1 MLINAADKCGWIYA
15 NSQKVSSLPA
25 EVLVTARLLNTINKF
40 QFSKQNKRGHMA
52 SLIEYLMR
60 GFLRTLCKQFLYILF
75 IVHRPCMKQKHC
87 KQLIIR
93 INQRAKGFCVPDLS
107 ARIPSKAIFQ
117 RKQHLG
123 FSFLGVSDGKMTVF
137 HLKYL

>member
-60 GFLRTLCKQFLYILF
+60 GFLRTLCK
-75 IVHRPCMKQKHC
+75 
-87 KQLIIR
+87 
-93 INQRAKGFCVPDLS
+93 
-107 ARIPSKAIFQ
+107 
-117 RKQHLG
+117 
-123 FSFLGVSDGKMTVF
+123 
-137 HLKYL
+137 